1 MYKSEPW
8 CKWWTL
14 DANDGQYRLIHCKK
28 CTSVAEDI
36 DNGWG
41 DACVEAGSIWEITVS
56 SAENC
61 CEPKTAIKNK
71 VYPPNHTKIGLG
83 SISLISFFLI
93 LTKMYI
99 KYHSQWWD
107 I

>member
-1 MYKSEPW
+1 M
-8 CKWWTL
+8 
-14 DANDGQYRLIHCKK
+14 
-28 CTSVAEDI
+28 VEDT

-41 DACVEAGSIWEITVS
+41 NACVEAGSIWEITVS

-83 SISLISFFLI
+83 SISLISFFFNI
-93 LTKMYI
+93 YKNVHKISFSMMRYITLTSFRI
-99 KYHSQWWD
+99 S
-107 I
+107 